1 MKSLKN
7 GIILCSLLLISATF
21 LIGCGNRAKPE
32 VGIQNQ
38 SFTLMTNFDVYS
50 DDEINHVLLDEI
62 ISGFNPYVWDFLV
75 LSPSN
80 PIQDSIFIQVGAPT
94 EIVDYQYTVEIGFRT
109 YDEGVT
115 LYRLYTSDKET
126 ALQYVVDYWKE
137 QTIPDILA
145 WEDVTWEFTRD
156 D

>member
-32 VGIQNQ
+32 VGMQGQ
-38 SFTLMTNFDVYS
+38 SFTLMTNFDVFS
-50 DDEINHVLLDEI
+50 DDEIDHVLFDEI

-94 EIVDYQYTVEIGFRT
+94 ETVAYQFTVEIGFMT
-109 YDEGVT
+109 EDGGVT
-115 LYRLYTSDKET
+115 LYRLYTTDKE
-126 ALQYVVDYWKE
+126 AVLQYVVDYWKE

-145 WEDVTWEFTRD
+145 WEDVTWELNRD
-156 D
+156 G

>member
-32 VGIQNQ
+32 VGIQSQ
-38 SFTLMTNFDVYS
+38 SFTLMTNYDVFS
-50 DDEINHVLLDEI
+50 DDEIDRVLLDEI
-62 ISGFNPYVWDFLV
+62 ISSFNPYIWNFLV

-94 EIVDYQYTVEIGFRT
+94 ETVDYQFTVEIGFKT
-109 YDEGVT
+109 DDEDVT

-137 QTIPDILA
+137 QTIPDLLA